1 MLHEPTILTTHA
13 LTSDCLFLFQWLIG
27 TDKLCV
33 YLLLFQW
40 SAQSSPDLR
49 PCRKQKQDMMT
60 PRKSNELVLAQIN
73 KNCHLLLHVE
83 SSSVV
88 RYTKVNCWCCR
99 IWKQNNQDTKEKS
112 ASRQIC
118 HAIRKLALKNG
129 VKMNRN
135 RCGKAAVANVNKN
148 LEFFLSFCP
157 MKSLRLFFCKTPFC
171 EQIDKFRI
179 FR

>member
-1 MLHEPTILTTHA
+1 M
-13 LTSDCLFLFQWLIG
+13 IG
-27 TDKLCV
+27 TDKLIWCV
-33 YLLLFQW
+33 YLLLLQW

-83 SSSVV
+83 SRAV

-148 LEFFLSFCP
+148 LEFCLSFCP
-157 MKSLRLFFCKTPFC
+157 MKSLRLFIYKTPFC
-171 EQIDKFRI
+171 EQFDKFR
-179 FR
+179 